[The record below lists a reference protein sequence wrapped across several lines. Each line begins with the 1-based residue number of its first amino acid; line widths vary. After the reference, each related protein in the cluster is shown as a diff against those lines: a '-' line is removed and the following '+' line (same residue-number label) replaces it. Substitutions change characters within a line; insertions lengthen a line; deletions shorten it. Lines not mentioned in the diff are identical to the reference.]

1 MKRGTKPKPVKL
13 LEFEGNAGKRGLNKD
28 KPKFKAG
35 AVCPPWMLPVA
46 KREWKR
52 LLPELERLGM
62 LTVAD
67 QAVFAAYCHF
77 WAMFAMA
84 VKVIRGK
91 GPTVK
96 MEIGDKSFEVQ
107 DAGGLTITTEKGNVI
122 QHPAVG
128 IANQACK
135 QMLNFAAQFGFS
147 PSARRALVTDKNDGS
162 QASLDFDSW
171 RENKKTGS

>member
-1 MKRGTKPKPVKL
+1 LKRGTKPKPVNL
-13 LEFEGNAGKRGLNKD
+13 MEFEGNPGKRALNKNE
-28 KPKFKAG
+28 PKFKGG
-35 AVCPPWMLPVA
+35 ATCPPWMLPEA

-52 LLPELERLGM
+52 LSPELERLEL

-67 QAVFAAYCHF
+67 QAAFAAYCHF
-77 WAMFAMA
+77 WAVFGMA
-84 VKVIRGK
+84 AKIIK
-91 GPTVK
+91 GRAPASII
-96 MEIGDKSFEVQ
+96 EIGDKAIKVQ

-135 QMLNFAAQFGFS
+135 QMLNFATQFGFS

-162 QASLDFDSW
+162 QTSLDFEDW
-171 RENKKTGS
+171 RKQNKSVS